1 MANILNLKEIPQEEP
16 IPEQEPTPKKPVKR
30 IKKTKNSPDQIEW
43 TTPEFEHYPK
53 SKSWFL
59 ILGLIAIGLFIWA
72 LWTRNVLFALL
83 IGLSYFSLS
92 IYALKKPSDVS
103 LTINPR
109 GIRINKTLYDFDS
122 IRSFWI
128 FYEPPHTR
136 ELSLRSRKTFVPYIK
151 IPLGEQNP
159 VEVRNFLIKY
169 LPEKKHV
176 ESLIDN
182 LAKSLRF

>member
-1 MANILNLKEIPQEEP
+1 MANILNLKDIPQQEP
-16 IPEQEPTPKKPVKR
+16 IPEQEPAPKKIVKR
-30 IKKTKNSPDQIEW
+30 IKKTRKNPDQVKW
-43 TTPEFEHYPK
+43 TALEFEHYQK

-59 ILGLIAIGLFIWA
+59 VLGLIAIGLFVWA

-92 IYALKKPSDVS
+92 VYALKKPRNVS
-103 LTINPR
+103 LTISPR
-109 GIRINKTLYDFDS
+109 GIRVNKTLYDFDS

-159 VEVRNFLIKY
+159 VEVRDFLIKY